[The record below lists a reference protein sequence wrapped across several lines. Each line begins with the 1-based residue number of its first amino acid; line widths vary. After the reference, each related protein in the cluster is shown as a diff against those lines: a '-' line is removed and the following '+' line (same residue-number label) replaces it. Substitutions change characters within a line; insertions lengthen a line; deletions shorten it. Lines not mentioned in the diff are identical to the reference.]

1 MTSRGPSPI
10 PISSRLR
17 AYFRPLRDLIHQGKA
32 KPSVII
38 SHELP
43 LEQAPAAYKHF
54 DNRDLGWIKVVSLHP
69 NAA

>member
-1 MTSRGPSPI
+1 MGTGQANVKCYNRK
-10 PISSRLR
+10 
-17 AYFRPLRDLIHQGKA
+17 LRDLIAVGKA

-43 LEQAPAAYKHF
+43 LAEAPQAYEHF
-54 DNRDLGWIKVVSLHP
+54 DNRDEGWTKVILHP